1 MFVDNDNQQEY
12 TLLTPGTHRMK
23 VTSHEVKPDGSW
35 TLTFQKGKFK
45 TTGYGKSPTL
55 KEEGDRDSWMK
66 VVGPKGGWLVSTK
79 IFFESVMGR
88 DEVNQALKKAEQLA
102 TLKEVIQNPDGTTTK
117 VYYTFEEQWASL
129 ERVKNSVKIL
139 IECLLEA
146 ATPYFKN
153 VWFDVDLEERIGL
166 DKEDNE
172 KTYLN
177 IAKKTAENG
186 YKEPYRISEDQTE
199 VPEQAEPQQ
208 TVTEDIPDW
217 VNEEPKTRTEP
228 SDSEW

>member
-23 VTSHEVKPDGSW
+23 VTSWEVKEDGNW
-35 TLTFQKGKFK
+35 TLTFQKGGFK
-45 TTGYGKSPTL
+45 TNAFGNSPFL
-55 KEEGDRDSWMK
+55 KEDGNSESWMK

-88 DEVNQALKKAEQLA
+88 DEVNQVLKNVDAKIRAKYPTLDEQFAE
-102 TLKEVIQNPDGTTTK
+102 
-117 VYYTFEEQWASL
+117 YS
-129 ERVKNSVKIL
+129 RVKGAVKLL
-139 IECLLEA
+139 IKSLLEA
-146 ATPYFKN
+146 ATPYFKT

-166 DKEDNE
+166 DKEGNE

-228 SDSEW
+228 SDTEW